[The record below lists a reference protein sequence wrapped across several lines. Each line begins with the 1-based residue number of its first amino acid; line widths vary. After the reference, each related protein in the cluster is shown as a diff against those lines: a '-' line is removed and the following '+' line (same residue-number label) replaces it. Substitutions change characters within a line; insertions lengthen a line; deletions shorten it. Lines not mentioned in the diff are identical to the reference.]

1 MSYIVPR
8 AEIEQQFTQTPVFT
22 EQPLAALIIGPQFK
36 LSRYAIAS
44 EKADTLVT
52 HPSDDSLTND
62 YQAGSNVT
70 YAYTNVPA
78 GAIVDTSYLKVFIE
92 NAKVEYFPN
101 STLGSGASA
110 TVDDV
115 SGYPNR
121 VRSSSLVFKT
131 ANGHA
136 RSAVF
141 ASRDVAVGDTV
152 VLTGSSDAGVL
163 TTKVKSLIADVSA
176 AAIGTVTADD
186 DNTGDDEASQITTG
200 GAYTG
205 TKNIVYRLTIE
216 RGGAFYS
223 GSNADT
229 CARCKITSNDVDSSA
244 TVNLVS
250 NTFFNV
256 GTLGVTAKFTA
267 DGTDNVFTA
276 GDIFYIPCTAAA
288 NTYVRTL
295 ELEDEVPSAI
305 RAATI
310 TAQLR
315 YNVAEL
321 VLPAIRD
328 LDAGTTN
335 WVATS
340 SGITIKSGATTT
352 HALITNGSDRVELP
366 VKTGSLY
373 VERRDLLTSN
383 ATAIGS
389 VTSAAS
395 VTEKLGVVHPDNP
408 LAQGAYD
415 AVVNSAGV
423 TVYFGAVPTNDLA
436 GYNAVLELA
445 RKDNKYYG
453 VAPMTFDATIQ
464 DAVVGHVEAM
474 STAANAKWRVAWL
487 AKELVSTAVLLDL
500 TADNTNWTATVAD
513 DPNTSGTQYTL
524 VTIADAN
531 LLDLGIRAGDYLR
544 HNFRLDSNGSTIYD
558 SSKIAAVRSQTV
570 LTLET
575 GLAAAISSAVKV
587 QIHRNYTA
595 AEQAN
600 SYAALADA
608 YNNRRVRLVFP
619 SSYKAGSMTK
629 AGFFLAA
636 SLAGL
641 RSGVVPHQGL
651 TNIQLLG
658 PTELA
663 DVVNTFN
670 EDQLN
675 TIAEKGVWII
685 TQTALGSAAYTRHQ
699 LTTDQSGLNFSE
711 DSVTAN
717 VDSISYAL
725 QKKIAPFIGVYNV
738 SPGNLLALRAA
749 IDGELAFRMT
759 GTFNAKAGNQ
769 LLGYTIKKLA
779 ANATFKDRV
788 DVEIELQVP
797 GPINVIKLTLT
808 V

>member
-1 MSYIVPR
+1 MAYITPR

-22 EQPLAALIIGPQFK
+22 EQPLAALIVGPQFK
-36 LSRYAIAS
+36 LSRYSIAS
-44 EKADTLVT
+44 EKTDTLVT
-52 HPSDDSLTND
+52 HPSDSALTNA
-62 YQAGSNVT
+62 YQAASDVV

-78 GAIVDTSYLKVFIE
+78 GATVDTSYLKVFLE

-101 STLGSGASA
+101 ATLGSGASA
-110 TVDDV
+110 VVDDV

-121 VRSSSLVFKT
+121 VRSSTLVFKT
-131 ANGHA
+131 ANGNA

-141 ASRDVAVGDTV
+141 SNRDVAVGDTV
-152 VLTGSSDAGVL
+152 VLTGASDAGVL

-176 AAIGTVTADD
+176 AAIGTVAVDAA
-186 DNTGDDEASQITTG
+186 NAGDDAYTQITTG
-200 GAYTG
+200 GTFVG
-205 TKNIVYRLTIE
+205 TSNITYRLTIE

-223 GSNADT
+223 GSNATT
-229 CARCKITSNDVDSSA
+229 CARCKITSNGVDSSA
-244 TVNLVS
+244 TVNIAAD
-250 NTFFNV
+250 TFFNV

-267 DGTDNVFTA
+267 DGTDDLFTA

-305 RAATI
+305 RAVSI
-310 TAQLR
+310 SAQLR
-315 YNVAEL
+315 YNVATL
-321 VLPAIRD
+321 TVPAIRD

-335 WVATS
+335 WT
-340 SGITIKSGATTT
+340 ATTSGVT
-352 HALITNGSDRVELP
+352 VKSAITTTNALVVNGSDLLDLP
-366 VKTGSLY
+366 VKTGSVY

-383 ATAIGS
+383 STAIGS
-389 VTSAAS
+389 VTSTAS
-395 VTEKLGVVHPDNP
+395 VTEKLGIVHPDNP

-423 TVYFGAVPTNDLA
+423 TVFFGAVPTNDLA

-453 VAPMTFDATIQ
+453 VAPLTFDATVQ

-500 TADNTNWTATVAD
+500 NAGSNWTGTVAD

-524 VTIADAN
+524 VTITGAT

-544 HNFRLDSNGSTIYD
+544 HNFRLDSNGVTIFD

-595 AEQAN
+595 QEQTN
-600 SYAALADA
+600 SYAAVADA

-619 SSYKAGSMTK
+619 SSYKAGSVTK
-629 AGFFLAA
+629 AGYFLAA

-658 PTELA
+658 PTELP
-663 DVVNTFN
+663 DIVNTFS

-675 TIAEKGVWII
+675 TIAEKGVWIV
-685 TQTALGSAAYTRHQ
+685 TQVALGSVAYTRHQ

-717 VDSISYAL
+717 VDSVSYAL

-738 SPGNLLALRAA
+738 NPGNLLALRAA

-759 GTFNAKAGNQ
+759 GTFSAKAGNQ

-788 DVEIELQVP
+788 DIEIELQVP

>member
-1 MSYIVPR
+1 V
-8 AEIEQQFTQTPVFT
+8 
-22 EQPLAALIIGPQFK
+22 
-36 LSRYAIAS
+36 
-44 EKADTLVT
+44 
-52 HPSDDSLTND
+52 
-62 YQAGSNVT
+62 
-70 YAYTNVPA
+70 
-78 GAIVDTSYLKVFIE
+78 
-92 NAKVEYFPN
+92 
-101 STLGSGASA
+101 
-110 TVDDV
+110 
-115 SGYPNR
+115 
-121 VRSSSLVFKT
+121 
-131 ANGHA
+131 
-136 RSAVF
+136 
-141 ASRDVAVGDTV
+141 
-152 VLTGSSDAGVL
+152 
-163 TTKVKSLIADVSA
+163 
-176 AAIGTVTADD
+176 
-186 DNTGDDEASQITTG
+186 
-200 GAYTG
+200 
-205 TKNIVYRLTIE
+205 
-216 RGGAFYS
+216 
-223 GSNADT
+223 
-229 CARCKITSNDVDSSA
+229 
-244 TVNLVS
+244 
-250 NTFFNV
+250 
-256 GTLGVTAKFTA
+256 
-267 DGTDNVFTA
+267 
-276 GDIFYIPCTAAA
+276 
-288 NTYVRTL
+288 
-295 ELEDEVPSAI
+295 
-305 RAATI
+305 
-310 TAQLR
+310 
-315 YNVAEL
+315 
-321 VLPAIRD
+321 
-328 LDAGTTN
+328 
-335 WVATS
+335 
-340 SGITIKSGATTT
+340 
-352 HALITNGSDRVELP
+352 
-366 VKTGSLY
+366 Y

-383 ATAIGS
+383 STTIGS

-395 VTEKLGVVHPDNP
+395 VTTKLGVIHPDNP

-445 RKDNKYYG
+445 RKDIKYYG
-453 VAPMTFDATIQ
+453 VAPLTFDATIQ

-487 AKELVSTAVLLDL
+487 AKELVSTAVLLNL
-500 TADNTNWTATVAD
+500 NSGSNWTATVAD

-524 VTIADAN
+524 VTIAGAS

-544 HNFRLDSNGSTIYD
+544 HNFRLDSNGVTIFD

-595 AEQAN
+595 QEQTD
-600 SYAALADA
+600 SYAAVADA

-619 SSYKAGSMTK
+619 SSYKAGSVTK
-629 AGFFLAA
+629 AGYFLAA

-658 PTELA
+658 PTELP
-663 DVVNTFN
+663 DIVNTFN

-675 TIAEKGVWII
+675 TIAEKGVWIV
-685 TQTALGSAAYTRHQ
+685 TQVALGSVAYTRHQ

-738 SPGNLLALRAA
+738 NPGNLLALRAA

-759 GTFNAKAGNQ
+759 GTFSAKAGNQ

-779 ANATFKDRV
+779 ANATFKDRI
-788 DVEIELQVP
+788 DIEIELQVP